1 VNTPVDA
8 PRQAR
13 RANARRKRTVA
24 LGGGLAALIVAIVAV
39 VVLVGGGS
47 SADTTPSAIDRSPA
61 TVPPTAPPTPT
72 TTVPKPATVATSKVA
87 TLQVF
92 DAPGSNKV
100 MASLPLQTEYRAP
113 RTLLVIE
120 NQGEW
125 LKALLP
131 IRPNQS
137 EGWIRAADVTL
148 SQNPYKI
155 EINLARN
162 ELVFSKDGKEI
173 LRTTTVDGTT
183 RTPTPLGTYYI
194 TDPVDLRKQP
204 GGAYGAYALGISAHS
219 DVLFEFNGGPGQVAI
234 HGTNEPQL
242 MGQDASNGCIRVTN
256 DIIVQIAL
264 EAPLGTPVIIT

>member
-1 VNTPVDA
+1 MSAPANA

-13 RANARRKRTVA
+13 RAAARRKRTVA
-24 LGGGLAALIVAIVAV
+24 LGGGLAALIVAIAAV
-39 VVLVGGGS
+39 VVLVGSGS
-47 SADTTPSAIDRSPA
+47 TADTTPRAVDRSPA
-61 TVPPTAPPTPT
+61 TVPTTAPPTPT

-92 DAPGSNKV
+92 DAPGSNRV

-113 RTLLVIE
+113 RTLLVTE

-131 IRPNQS
+131 MRPNQS

-183 RTPTPLGTYYI
+183 KTPTPLGTYYI
-194 TDPVDLRKQP
+194 TDPVDLRRQP
-204 GGAYGAYALGISAHS
+204 TGSYGAYALGISGYS
-219 DVLFEFNGGPGQVAI
+219 EVLFEFNGGPGQVAI